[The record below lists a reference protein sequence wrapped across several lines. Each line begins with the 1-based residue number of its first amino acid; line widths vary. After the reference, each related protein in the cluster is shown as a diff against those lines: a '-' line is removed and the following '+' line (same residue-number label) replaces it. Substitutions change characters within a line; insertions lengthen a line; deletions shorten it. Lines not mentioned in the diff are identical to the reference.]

1 MIIPA
6 YTIDPSP
13 RFRKLSVYVYP
24 DGAVR
29 VTAPSDYDPA
39 EVRDFVLE
47 NAAWIEHTQR
57 IFFAKKNSPA
67 KFSVTIDDRVIPYT
81 VVYRGSRKKLSIYL
95 DLNGQMEVRAPWD
108 ATVESVTGMV
118 ERNKDWIRQH
128 LMGNKMPERPT
139 ASADGYKDSLTYN
152 GTTIEFSV
160 QFKSSV
166 SRVTIKVKPDRS
178 VAVVAPVTVNRTE
191 LHNYILGKAD
201 WIHAQVTTTKRQVA
215 VKRKFCDGE
224 TYPYLGSTLTLCV
237 TRNKADVSV
246 VLNGLNL
253 VINIPPDVIP
263 AMEPGFIRKCIES
276 MVKSET
282 TRVAVP
288 KVIQFAAAFGVPAPH
303 VDVRLNKGKWG
314 YCSTRGMITFAS
326 ELCLLP
332 PRLFDYV
339 VAHEVCHRLVMD
351 HSPRFW
357 STLCTVMPDCQKRRA
372 ELKRDSPLYRI
383 FLD

>member
-1 MIIPA
+1 
-6 YTIDPSP
+6 
-13 RFRKLSVYVYP
+13 
-24 DGAVR
+24 
-29 VTAPSDYDPA
+29 
-39 EVRDFVLE
+39 
-47 NAAWIEHTQR
+47 
-57 IFFAKKNSPA
+57 
-67 KFSVTIDDRVIPYT
+67 
-81 VVYRGSRKKLSIYL
+81 
-95 DLNGQMEVRAPWD
+95 
-108 ATVESVTGMV
+108 
-118 ERNKDWIRQH
+118 WIRQH
-128 LMGNKMPERPT
+128 LMGDKMPERPT

-152 GTTIEFSV
+152 GTTIDFAV

-215 VKRKFCDGE
+215 VRRKFCDGE
-224 TYPYLGSTLTLCV
+224 TYPYLGGTLTV
-237 TRNKADVSV
+237 RITRNKADVSV
-246 VLNGLNL
+246 VLNGSNI

-263 AMEPGFIRKCIES
+263 AMEQGFIRKCVES
-276 MVKSET
+276 LVKSQT
-282 TRVAVP
+282 LRVSVP
-288 KVIQFAAAFGVPAPH
+288 KVIQFAAAFGVRAPQ

-339 VAHEVCHRLVMD
+339 VAHEVCHRLVMY

-357 STLCTVMPDCQKRRA
+357 SNLCTVMPDCQKRRA